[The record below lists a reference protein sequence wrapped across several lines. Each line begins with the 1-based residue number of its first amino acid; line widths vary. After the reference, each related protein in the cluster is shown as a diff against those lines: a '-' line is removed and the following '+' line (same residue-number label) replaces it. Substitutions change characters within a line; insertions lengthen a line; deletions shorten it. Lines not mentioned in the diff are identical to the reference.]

1 MELFQWNQAMKYFAV
16 FTLPA
21 IVLTSS
27 VTFSTTGQ
35 LWRPLMYKRFGF
47 TSQNNANM
55 MSHDLMWKLSV
66 PCNHPNFEHVKKCL
80 KRKEPHMLL
89 ALNLKS
95 PCLQKNPIIVR
106 LHAISPST
114 KSKWENGKRKD

>member
-1 MELFQWNQAMKYFAV
+1 
-16 FTLPA
+16 
-21 IVLTSS
+21 
-27 VTFSTTGQ
+27 
-35 LWRPLMYKRFGF
+35 
-47 TSQNNANM
+47 M

-95 PCLQKNPIIVR
+95 PCLQKKSNNCKAACHFTEHEKQVGEWKKKR
-106 LHAISPST
+106 LELSLTPVGKKAAFCGKEHFVPCARGKIST
-114 KSKWENGKRKD
+114 LGNGVMAELVS